1 MDFQMVLVHT
11 IWLLGSLLIQFKI
24 RVTTDHV
31 HEKHI
36 DLDYVINVLLTVIQL
51 ATMLQNQMKIRS
63 ITEARYP

>member
-36 DLDYVINVLLTVIQL
+36 DLDYVINVKSTVI
-51 ATMLQNQMKIRS
+51 
-63 ITEARYP
+63 